1 MNYFELYDIPVSF
14 RPDQALVKKRFYA
27 LSRQYHPDFFG
38 SSDEAQQQEAL
49 EKSAQVNQ
57 AFNVFQSPDA
67 TIKYILQLHGMLEE
81 EEKYSLSPDFL
92 MKVMDLNEQVM
103 EMDKNDAA
111 VKAAVESDIQA
122 LQTDIYEPVEAIMAN
137 YQEGITSEKELL
149 QVKSYYYQKKYLDRI
164 TRGLL

>member
-14 RPDQALVKKRFYA
+14 RPDQVLVKKRFYA

-38 SSDEAQQQEAL
+38 GSDEVQQREAL

-81 EEKYSLSPDFL
+81 EEKYSLPPDFL

-103 EMDKNDAA
+103 EMDQNNAAAKVAMAAA
-111 VKAAVESDIQA
+111 VKEF
-122 LQTDIYEPVEAIMAN
+122 QTDIYEPVETIMAN
-137 YQEGITSEKELL
+137 YQEGVTSEKELL

-164 TRGLL
+164 TQGLL